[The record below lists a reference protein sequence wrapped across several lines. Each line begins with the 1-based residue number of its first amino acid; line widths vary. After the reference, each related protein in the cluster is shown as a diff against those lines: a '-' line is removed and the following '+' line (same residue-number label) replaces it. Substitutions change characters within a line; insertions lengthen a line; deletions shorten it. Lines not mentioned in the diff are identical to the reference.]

1 MYKKSIIYI
10 DSSWASCINETHH
23 FDPAPIIY
31 LFIHLPVL
39 LSFLVSSV
47 ILTYLH
53 FCIKNLFL
61 FFSPVTNQEEK

>member
-1 MYKKSIIYI
+1 MYKKSIICI

-23 FDPAPIIY
+23 FDLTPIIY

-47 ILTYLH
+47 ILKHLD

-61 FFSPVTNQEEK
+61 FFNPVTNQEEK